1 LIRSIF
7 TSIRV
12 NIGRLKGGQVSIGND
27 SFIERGVFFSAKR
40 NIRIGK
46 NTYIGRNACLSC
58 HVVIAD
64 DVLVASNVSFVG
76 GDHRIDNIN
85 TNINLSGR
93 DEIKCIT
100 VESNVWVG
108 HGVIVM
114 HGVTLHSGSVI
125 AAGSIVT
132 KDVPENAIFGGNPA
146 KLIRYRKL

>member
-1 LIRSIF
+1 
-7 TSIRV
+7 
-12 NIGRLKGGQVSIGND
+12 LKGGQVSIGKN
-27 SFIERGVFFSAKR
+27 SFIERGAFFSAKR
-40 NIRIGK
+40 NIRIGT
-46 NTYIGRNACLSC
+46 NTYIGRNSSLSC
-58 HVVIAD
+58 HVDIAN

-76 GDHRIDNIN
+76 GDHRIDNIH

-100 VESNVWVG
+100 VESNVWIG

-146 KLIRYRKL
+146 KLIRYRKLSNFN